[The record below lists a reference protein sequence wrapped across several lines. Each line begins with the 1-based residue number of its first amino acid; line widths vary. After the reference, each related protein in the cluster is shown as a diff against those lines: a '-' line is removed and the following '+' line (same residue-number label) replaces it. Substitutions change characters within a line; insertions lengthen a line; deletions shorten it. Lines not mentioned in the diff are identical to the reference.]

1 MNNSNERRFA
11 AFCAAVALFLLV
23 AGSAGAATF
32 ELIDGKTMI
41 GDIVAMDE
49 RGIILKQSDGAY
61 TDPISWARFSQSDLR
76 AFRDNPKAAGYVEPF
91 IEVTRT
97 ERMQGRQIEIKPVP
111 RLQHPANQSLVL
123 AMLSTPI
130 GLFMLLVL
138 YGANL
143 YAAMEVAAFTG
154 RPTGM
159 VCGVSA
165 ILPWLGPALFLY
177 LPSPGTAKPKPVVP
191 QDWRPEEEYRN
202 APVAAPKHMPAAPP
216 VAAAAAPTPTP
227 APQRPA
233 AAQKPATPIP
243 LPTRPKPVPEPEVP
257 LEVYEPEPTLTTS
270 ALPPTKTFLRGQ
282 FTFNRRFFETQLPAF
297 FAVARPEE
305 IKDLVLSLRSVR
317 GSYVALRIARITATD
332 LTLQVQRGNASEDV
346 AIPFIEIQEVQIKHK
361 DA

>member
-1 MNNSNERRFA
+1 MKNSNERKFA
-11 AFCAAVALFLLV
+11 AFCAAVTLFLLV
-23 AGSAGAATF
+23 AGRAGATTF
-32 ELIDGKTMI
+32 ELIDGKTMN

-49 RGIILKQSDGAY
+49 RGIILKQPDGTY
-61 TDPISWARFSQSDLR
+61 TDPIAWARFSQSDLR

-97 ERMQGRQIEIKPVP
+97 ERMQGREIELKPVP
-111 RLQHPANQSLVL
+111 PLEHPANRSLVL

-138 YGANL
+138 YGTNL

-154 RPTGM
+154 RPAGM

-165 ILPWLGPALFLY
+165 IFPWLGPALFLY

-202 APVAAPKHMPAAPP
+202 APAAAPLHLPTAVHAAPVAAPPATM
-216 VAAAAAPTPTP
+216 PTPTP
-227 APQRPA
+227 
-233 AAQKPATPIP
+233 QKPATPIP
-243 LPTRPKPVPEPEVP
+243 LPTRPQSVPEPEVP
-257 LEVYEPEPTLTTS
+257 LDVYEPEPTLTAST
-270 ALPPTKTFLRGQ
+270 LPPTKTFLRGQ
-282 FTFNRRFFETQLPAF
+282 FTFNRRFFETQMPAF

-317 GSYVALRIARITATD
+317 GNFVALRIARITATE

-346 AIPFIEIQEVQIKHK
+346 AVPFIEIQEVQIKHK